1 MSGPFSMNMSDTDR
15 RQSFVRLALDLASI
29 QKGEQD
35 APSAEDVLKDSK
47 LFEEYILNEDKR
59 SPDAVH
65 ASVNTVVMPPTEFF
79 AVGNPNAPLCYVT
92 NKDNAEWLAGII
104 NRHFK
109 LGDD

>member
-35 APSAEDVLKDSK
+35 APSASDVVGDAK

-59 SPDAVH
+59 SPEAVH
-65 ASVNTVVMPPTEFF
+65 ASINTVVMPPHR
-79 AVGNPNAPLCYVT
+79 VL
-92 NKDNAEWLAGII
+92 
-104 NRHFK
+104 RRR
-109 LGDD
+109 

>member
-35 APSAEDVLKDSK
+35 APSASDVVGDAK

-59 SPDAVH
+59 SPETVH
-65 ASVNTVVMPPTEFF
+65 ASINTVVMPPTEFF

-92 NKDNAEWLAGII
+92 NKDNAKWLAGII
-104 NRHFK
+104 NKHFSME
-109 LGDD
+109 D

>member
-1 MSGPFSMNMSDTDR
+1 MNMSDTDR

-29 QKGEQD
+29 HSIQKGEQD
-35 APSAEDVLKDSK
+35 APSAEDVLEDSK

-65 ASVNTVVMPPTEFF
+65 ASVNTVVMPQTEFF

-92 NKDNAEWLAGII
+92 NKDNAEWLAWII
-104 NRHFK
+104 NKHFK
-109 LGDD
+109 MED

>member
-47 LFEEYILNEDKR
+47 LFEEYILDKQIKE
-59 SPDAVH
+59 PDR
-65 ASVNTVVMPPTEFF
+65 VNTVMMPQTEFF

-92 NKDNAEWLAGII
+92 NKDNAEWLAWVI
-104 NRHFK
+104 NKHFK
-109 LGDD
+109 MED

>member
-47 LFEEYILNEDKR
+47 LFEEYILDKQIKE
-59 SPDAVH
+59 PDRVN
-65 ASVNTVVMPPTEFF
+65 ASVNTVMMPQTEFF

-104 NRHFK
+104 NRHFSME
-109 LGDD
+109 D